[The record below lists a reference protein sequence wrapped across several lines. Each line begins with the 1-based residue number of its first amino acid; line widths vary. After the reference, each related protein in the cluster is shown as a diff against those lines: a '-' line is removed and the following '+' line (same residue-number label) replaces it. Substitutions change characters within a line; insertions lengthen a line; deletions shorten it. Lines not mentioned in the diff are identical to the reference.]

1 MRRIA
6 LLLAS
11 LCVIAGGAA
20 TTAGAESPL
29 PNGCPSGYELISV
42 DAVENPL
49 QAVTAERVDTGGNND
64 GYACRRALG
73 DGIFHTFPGR
83 PDTVYHWADNFPGF
97 G

>member
-6 LLLAS
+6 LVLAS
-11 LCVIAGGAA
+11 SCVIAGGAA
-20 TTAGAESPL
+20 TTAGAASPL
-29 PNGCPSGYELISV
+29 PNGCPSGFELVIV
-42 DAVENPL
+42 DALEDPR
-49 QAVTAERVDTGGNND
+49 QAALAGQVDANGNND
-64 GYACRRALG
+64 GYVCRRALG